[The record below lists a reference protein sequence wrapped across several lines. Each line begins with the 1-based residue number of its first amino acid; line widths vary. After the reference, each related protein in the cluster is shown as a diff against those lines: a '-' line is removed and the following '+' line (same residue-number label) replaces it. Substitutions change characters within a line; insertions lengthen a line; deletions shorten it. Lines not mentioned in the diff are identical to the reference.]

1 MLFLKSISFLFD
13 EGPML
18 ETLDYTIR
26 IGSTQT
32 FLYFKFVSLL
42 CLYAV
47 CIIITKYY
55 YYITIYV
62 NYILLLLYNIF
73 IKLYSSDLAKLD
85 RI

>member
-1 MLFLKSISFLFD
+1 
-13 EGPML
+13 ML

-47 CIIITKYY
+47 CIIITIYY

-62 NYILLLLYNIF
+62 NYII
-73 IKLYSSDLAKLD
+73 IT
-85 RI
+85 I